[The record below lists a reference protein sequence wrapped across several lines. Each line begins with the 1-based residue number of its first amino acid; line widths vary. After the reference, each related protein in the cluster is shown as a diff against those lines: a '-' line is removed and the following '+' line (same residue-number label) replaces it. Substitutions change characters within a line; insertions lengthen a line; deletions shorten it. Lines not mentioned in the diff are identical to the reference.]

1 MQQARASL
9 KALMELRDDY
19 AFKKSVAEDTTQSR
33 NQLRQQLKEWL
44 REFHTAARLAL
55 KDNPQRLEAFGIRVR
70 SLQK

>member
-1 MQQARASL
+1 
-9 KALMELRDDY
+9 MELRDDY